1 MYLPKE
7 QGVCVETPST
17 SRAYLQV
24 VVVPAF
30 VPLRGEAYLVC
41 TWLLKLER
49 LSQTYIL
56 GLSWK
61 P

>member
-24 VVVPAF
+24 VVKPAF
-30 VPLRGEAYLVC
+30 VPLVFEQG
-41 TWLLKLER
+41 
-49 LSQTYIL
+49 
-56 GLSWK
+56 
-61 P
+61 